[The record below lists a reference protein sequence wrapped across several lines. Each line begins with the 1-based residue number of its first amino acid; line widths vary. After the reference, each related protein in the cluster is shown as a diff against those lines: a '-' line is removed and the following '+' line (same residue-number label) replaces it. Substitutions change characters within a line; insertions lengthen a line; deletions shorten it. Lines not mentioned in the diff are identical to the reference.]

1 MDNNIKIDKFL
12 IKEDIV
18 LCVEIINNTLLNKIG
33 DKNYLSNQL
42 KKESDSKSLNKAK
55 AAAKRL
61 VILLD
66 EFSKD

>member
-1 MDNNIKIDKFL
+1 MNNNINMDKVL

-18 LCVEIINNTLLNKIG
+18 LCVEIINKTLLYNIG
-33 DKNYLSNQL
+33 DKNYLSPQL
-42 KKESDSKSLNKAK
+42 KKEKDFKSLNKAK

-61 VILLD
+61 VLLLD

>member
-1 MDNNIKIDKFL
+1 MDNNIKIDKVL

-18 LCVEIINNTLLNKIG
+18 LCVEILNNALLNKIG

-42 KKESDSKSLNKAK
+42 KKEKDSKSLNKAK

-61 VILLD
+61 VFLLD

>member
-1 MDNNIKIDKFL
+1 MDHNINIDKVL

-18 LCVEIINNTLLNKIG
+18 LCVEILNNALLNKIG

-42 KKESDSKSLNKAK
+42 KKEKDYKSLNKAK

-61 VILLD
+61 VFLLD

>member
-1 MDNNIKIDKFL
+1 MENNMKIDKVL

-18 LCVEIINNTLLNKIG
+18 LCVEILNNVLLNKIV

-42 KKESDSKSLNKAK
+42 KKEKDSKSLNKAK

-61 VILLD
+61 VLLLD